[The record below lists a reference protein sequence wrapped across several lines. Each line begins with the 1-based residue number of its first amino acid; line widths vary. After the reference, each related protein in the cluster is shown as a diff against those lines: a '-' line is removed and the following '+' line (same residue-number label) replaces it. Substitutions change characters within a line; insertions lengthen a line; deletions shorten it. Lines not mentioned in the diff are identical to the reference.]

1 VSFRL
6 KTILGIALIEA
17 ILLLILIS
25 MTLDYLKSTNY
36 DALVKRASTTATL
49 FATTTKDGV
58 LSYDL
63 ASLEAF
69 VSEVMK
75 NPDLKYARVLGPQG
89 QLFARGGDQAA
100 LNRAFVADIK
110 VQDVTDGIYDTFA
123 HISEAGVVYG
133 RVELGLD
140 IAPIIET
147 INEAK
152 QRSAIIGLIEMGLV
166 ALFSLLLGSYLTG
179 QLKVLTKAAKSI
191 SIGDLNVVVPI
202 SGHDEIADVAQ
213 SFNSMANNLRIASE
227 RRDRA
232 DEELKDL
239 NQSLESRVARRTAQL
254 QARNQQLTEANQ
266 AIKTA
271 QIQLLQSEKMASLG
285 LLAAGVAHEVNNPMS
300 FVISNLGTLRE
311 YLECYQWLLKHYRL
325 LLHETDNDKKVLII
339 RKIADKENEFDMA
352 FIEGD
357 VDGLLKDTLD
367 GSMRVKEIVRGLK
380 EFSHIDKSDNFDL
393 HDLNQ
398 CIISTLKMVNN
409 ELKYHCEVKKNLQP
423 LPLTLLEVGK
433 INQVIMNLLINASQ
447 AIEDKGC
454 ICISSQVLDKK
465 IIVKIEDDGQGIESD
480 KLSKIFD
487 PFYTTKEVGIGT
499 GLGLSISY
507 SIIEEHGG
515 GINVQ
520 SEVNVGTCFTI
531 ELPITT
537 DENDF
542 KLKELKY

>member
-1 VSFRL
+1 MKIVSFRL

-89 QLFARGGDQAA
+89 ELFARGGDQTA
-100 LNRAFVADIK
+100 LNRSFVADIK

-123 HISEAGVVYG
+123 HISEAGVIYG

-152 QRSAIIGLIEMGLV
+152 QRSAFIGLIEMGLV

-179 QLKVLTKAAKSI
+179 QLKTLTKAAKSI
-191 SIGDLNVVVPI
+191 SKGDLNVLVPI
-202 SGHDEIADVAQ
+202 KGHDEIADVAK
-213 SFNSMANNLRIASE
+213 SFNSMAQNLRIASE

-232 DEELKDL
+232 DEELKEL

-271 QIQLLQSEKMASLG
+271 QAQLLQSEKMASLG

-300 FVISNLGTLRE
+300 FVISNMGTLRE

-325 LLHETDNDKKVLII
+325 LLEETDNDKKTQII
-339 RKIADKENEFDMA
+339 NQISAKENEFDMA
-352 FIEGD
+352 FIEAD
-357 VDGLLKDTLD
+357 VDDLLKDTLD
-367 GSMRVKEIVRGLK
+367 GSMRVKEIVSGLK
-380 EFSHIDKSDNFDL
+380 EFSHLDKSDNYDH
-393 HDLNQ
+393 HDINQ
-398 CIISTLKMVNN
+398 CIESTLKMVNN
-409 ELKYHCEVKKNLQP
+409 ELKYHCEVKTNLQP
-423 LPLTLLEVGK
+423 LPHTLLEVGK

-447 AIEDKGC
+447 AIQDKGC
-454 ICISSQVLDKK
+454 ICISSQVLGKK
-465 IIVKIEDDGQGIESD
+465 IIVKIEDDGQGIEPLQ
-480 KLSKIFD
+480 LSKIFD

-507 SIIEEHGG
+507 SIVEEHGG
-515 GINVQ
+515 CINVQ

-537 DENDF
+537 DKSDF
-542 KLKELKY
+542 RLNK

>member
-89 QLFARGGDQAA
+89 QLFARGGDQNA
-100 LNRAFVADIK
+100 LNRSFVADIK

-123 HISEAGVVYG
+123 HISEAGVIYG

-152 QRSAIIGLIEMGLV
+152 QRSAFIGLIEMGLV
-166 ALFSLLLGSYLTG
+166 ALFSLLLGSYLTS
-179 QLKVLTKAAKSI
+179 QLKILTKAAKSI
-191 SIGDLNVVVPI
+191 SRGDLNVVVPI
-202 SGHDEIADVAQ
+202 KGRDEIADVAR
-213 SFNSMANNLRIASE
+213 SFNSMAQSLRIASE

-232 DEELKDL
+232 DEELKEF
-239 NQSLESRVARRTAQL
+239 NQSLESRVVRRTAQL
-254 QARNQQLTEANQ
+254 QARNQQLIEANQ

-271 QIQLLQSEKMASLG
+271 QTQLLQSEKMASLG
-285 LLAAGVAHEVNNPMS
+285 LLAAGIAHEVNNPMS
-300 FVISNLGTLRE
+300 FVISNMGTLRE
-311 YLECYQWLLKHYRL
+311 YSECYQWLLKHYRL
-325 LLHETDNDKKVLII
+325 LLAETDNDKKAQII
-339 RKIADKENEFDMA
+339 NEITDKENEFDMA

-357 VDGLLKDTLD
+357 IDDLLKDTLD
-367 GSMRVKEIVRGLK
+367 GSMRVKEIVSGLK
-380 EFSHIDKSDNFDL
+380 EFSHLDKSDNYDY

-398 CIISTLKMVNN
+398 CIESTLKMVNN
-409 ELKYHCEVKKNLQP
+409 ELKYRCEVKTDLHP
-423 LPLTLLEVGK
+423 LPHTLLEVGK

-447 AIEDKGC
+447 AIQGKGC
-454 ICISSQVLDKK
+454 ICISSQVLGKK
-465 IIVKIEDDGQGIESD
+465 IIVKVEDDGQGIEPL
-480 KLSKIFD
+480 KLSSIFD
-487 PFYTTKEVGIGT
+487 PFYSTKEVGVGT

-515 GINVQ
+515 SINVQ

-531 ELPITT
+531 ELPIAT
-537 DENDF
+537 NKSDF
-542 KLKELKY
+542 RLNG